1 MSDKLHETNY
11 PDDHNDRLWWGLPC
25 TVTPCF
31 GARLVQEGNRLH

>member
-25 TVTPCF
+25 
-31 GARLVQEGNRLH
+31 